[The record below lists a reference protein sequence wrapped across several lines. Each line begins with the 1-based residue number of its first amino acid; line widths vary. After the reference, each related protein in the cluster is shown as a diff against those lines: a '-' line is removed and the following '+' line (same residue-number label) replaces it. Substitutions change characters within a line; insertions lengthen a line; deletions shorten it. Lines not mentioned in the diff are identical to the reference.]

1 MNIPLPSAMP
11 KLAPIPVV
19 KYYSRADLFLRDAA
33 QHARAGLRAYAAL
46 LFGRSAASA
55 ALVLGASCFDVVAGT
70 AGVVAILASV
80 VTVRTLGYRR
90 DLAETGYFSVNPL
103 LCGLALGH
111 LQPFSWLLF
120 GKAFV
125 IGIVATLLTAGLSE
139 LLGRVAQLPVL
150 ALPFVLTSGALAT
163 FSGVRSASLGY
174 GRWCVPN
181 LPFHLPETVAVTL
194 RAFGGI
200 VFQPTTAAG
209 LLVFLAVF
217 IGSRIAA
224 VLGILGIALASLVGM
239 LASPHYDLVWIQAAR
254 YNSLLVCLALGAI
267 YFVPSFASV
276 TWASLGALIAAW
288 LTLSIGPLLSQW
300 DWPILAWPF
309 VIVTLAMLRGIS
321 LRRPGFPPEVALL
334 PGETPER
341 NLRYSQMLMNRFG
354 RYGAIRVNLPVH
366 DTWVVTQGFEGPHTH
381 QGAWRH
387 ALDFEILDGNGF
399 PFRCD
404 GLANTDYH
412 CFEAPVYAVLPGT
425 VVFGYSN
432 HPDNPPG
439 TQDLAYPYGNVV
451 VIQHGPALFS
461 VLAHLR
467 QGSITVE
474 AGQFV
479 AAGAIVGRCGSSGR
493 SPRPH
498 LHLQMQATVEIGSP
512 TLPFELAHYALA
524 RENIAEYVTAGVP
537 SEGDRLAGSSAL
549 ATPELGLLAPGTV
562 FAVQV
567 EGKALRQFRAEISPV
582 GERFLCDST
591 GRERLY
597 FSCLDGV
604 ATFTTHIGP
613 HPAPL
618 LALALALPRVPPFQ
632 GDVTTTERLPPEWLM
647 PRWLGWLCDIMSF
660 IGIEPAATAKTR
672 VHRSENGL
680 RAHTELELRWCGCA
694 WRRLTATAVVRDRVL
709 AWVRLAAGNRALF
722 EANRANVSAFEA
734 ARPRRRW
741 RFEPALAYLT
751 LPLIAGV
758 AAASLML
765 SSPSEA
771 RPDPNPVAESLR
783 LEAAGNFEQALVAAA
798 AAVANNPREYVPLLR
813 LAHLEKLTKH
823 YASSASHYA
832 QAAELAPSA
841 VEPLLGEI
849 QPLVAGAFYDKA
861 LGATD
866 AVLKLD
872 EKNYVAHSSRA
883 WSLYQLGRYKDAIAE
898 YSAVLEL
905 YPGDIEMRLGRAYSL
920 AGAKRSVEAGI
931 EFREVLKRV
940 PTDHRARAA
949 LGLP

>member
-1 MNIPLPSAMP
+1 
-11 KLAPIPVV
+11 
-19 KYYSRADLFLRDAA
+19 
-33 QHARAGLRAYAAL
+33 
-46 LFGRSAASA
+46 
-55 ALVLGASCFDVVAGT
+55 
-70 AGVVAILASV
+70 
-80 VTVRTLGYRR
+80 
-90 DLAETGYFSVNPL
+90 
-103 LCGLALGH
+103 
-111 LQPFSWLLF
+111 
-120 GKAFV
+120 
-125 IGIVATLLTAGLSE
+125 
-139 LLGRVAQLPVL
+139 
-150 ALPFVLTSGALAT
+150 
-163 FSGVRSASLGY
+163 
-174 GRWCVPN
+174 
-181 LPFHLPETVAVTL
+181 
-194 RAFGGI
+194 
-200 VFQPTTAAG
+200 
-209 LLVFLAVF
+209 
-217 IGSRIAA
+217 
-224 VLGILGIALASLVGM
+224 
-239 LASPHYDLVWIQAAR
+239 
-254 YNSLLVCLALGAI
+254 
-267 YFVPSFASV
+267 
-276 TWASLGALIAAW
+276 
-288 LTLSIGPLLSQW
+288 
-300 DWPILAWPF
+300 
-309 VIVTLAMLRGIS
+309 
-321 LRRPGFPPEVALL
+321 
-334 PGETPER
+334 
-341 NLRYSQMLMNRFG
+341 
-354 RYGAIRVNLPVH
+354 
-366 DTWVVTQGFEGPHTH
+366 
-381 QGAWRH
+381 
-387 ALDFEILDGNGF
+387 
-399 PFRCD
+399 
-404 GLANTDYH
+404 
-412 CFEAPVYAVLPGT
+412 
-425 VVFGYSN
+425 
-432 HPDNPPG
+432 
-439 TQDLAYPYGNVV
+439 
-451 VIQHGPALFS
+451 
-461 VLAHLR
+461 
-467 QGSITVE
+467 
-474 AGQFV
+474 
-479 AAGAIVGRCGSSGR
+479 
-493 SPRPH
+493 
-498 LHLQMQATVEIGSP
+498 
-512 TLPFELAHYALA
+512 
-524 RENIAEYVTAGVP
+524 
-537 SEGDRLAGSSAL
+537 
-549 ATPELGLLAPGTV
+549 
-562 FAVQV
+562 
-567 EGKALRQFRAEISPV
+567 
-582 GERFLCDST
+582 
-591 GRERLY
+591 
-597 FSCLDGV
+597 
-604 ATFTTHIGP
+604 
-613 HPAPL
+613 
-618 LALALALPRVPPFQ
+618 
-632 GDVTTTERLPPEWLM
+632 
-647 PRWLGWLCDIMSF
+647 MSF